1 MYMFEIVIECDELIL
16 YKDMMKE
23 LSMIV
28 WYDKLGVKSCFMVK
42 W

>member
-23 LSMIV
+23 LCIIV
-28 WYDKLGVKSCFMVK
+28 WYEELGVKSCFMEK
-42 W
+42 